1 MNITFDPA
9 QPWVGVMTFAARDH
23 EYWAKNVVRP
33 AQTFI
38 ARGGSGRRM
47 TKDLAEGVL
56 MDKEV
61 AKLTAPPE
69 PGQGQS
75 RNARKRRAA
84 KDRNEEA
91 KKWGSPGK
99 GSWNEGTSSSWSS
112 KGGKSQKGAV
122 VHPRKFGN
130 TFITTREGD
139 EICYKFAKGA
149 PGACGEPCPE
159 GRVHCCQ
166 YCLGQHPNVNCQKKD
181 NRGGKGSG
189 GGGVKPPGK

>member
-47 TKDLAEGVL
+47 TKDL
-56 MDKEV
+56 
-61 AKLTAPPE
+61 
-69 PGQGQS
+69 
-75 RNARKRRAA
+75 
-84 KDRNEEA
+84 
-91 KKWGSPGK
+91 GSPGK